1 MAKSHHGF
9 VTLVSA
15 SAVRLWSVRDS
26 EPFKATLGRQ
36 DRHKWKRDDAGEQS
50 PAEAAV
56 EGVSHMVG
64 GRAASWLSTVLEPE
78 CHRVPWL
85 EDDVISLCLVGSH
98 EELRTMK
105 GMERLEE
112 HGRWDP
118 LRPRAAL
125 NRW

>member
-1 MAKSHHGF
+1 M
-9 VTLVSA
+9 
-15 SAVRLWSVRDS
+15 
-26 EPFKATLGRQ
+26 
-36 DRHKWKRDDAGEQS
+36 
-50 PAEAAV
+50 

-118 LRPRAAL
+118 LRPARGAESL
-125 NRW
+125 VTVNSRKCVIKYPSKSEELVTTVPCVLWVLSRTC